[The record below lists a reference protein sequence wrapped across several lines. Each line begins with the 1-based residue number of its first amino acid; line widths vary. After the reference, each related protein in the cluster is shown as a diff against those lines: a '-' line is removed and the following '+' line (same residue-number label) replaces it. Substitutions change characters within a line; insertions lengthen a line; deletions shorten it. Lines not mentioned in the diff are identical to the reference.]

1 MPSKATKQGGFFGCL
16 TKGKTSSPCSDE
28 RSAPYLSPSSPSQR
42 TSDART
48 AARSVART
56 LERKARED
64 ERAQRTAA
72 RTMERKAR
80 EDERAQRTAAR
91 TATRTLAHQERDK
104 RKQTYIDQRKSDRKA
119 IVKSQYDDFVKSRPH
134 MSMEE
139 KKRTLESL
147 YTLYDTETRNHL
159 INMALQS
166 QNGGSR
172 RKHKPQNKRY

>member
-1 MPSKATKQGGFFGCL
+1 MPKRAATQAGFFGCL

-28 RSAPYLSPSSPSQR
+28 RTAPYRSPSSPSTQ
-42 TSDART
+42 T
-48 AARSVART
+48 AARSATTAART

-72 RTMERKAR
+72 RNIERKAR

-91 TATRTLAHQERDK
+91 TATRAIAQQERDQ
-104 RKQTYIDQRKSDRKA
+104 RKQAYLEQRKNDRKA
-119 IVKSQYDDFVKSRPH
+119 IVKSEYDEFVRNRPH
-134 MSMEE
+134 ISIED
-139 KKRTLESL
+139 KKRYLENL

-172 RKHKPQNKRY
+172 RKRKPQNKQY